1 MSSIPNIQSGITRY
15 FDGPLPYETK
25 KQWIRQGTD
34 MRVYVRNC
42 PVAIDG
48 KWFLSI
54 VIANIEVAGHL
65 RGQGYYRD
73 FEAWLEGFAA
83 SHHYIQL
90 IYYEQVI
97 NRDLARMLQKH
108 NYTLHSRYAAAK
120 CYDDPRGDYYKW
132 VKAVPSA
139 YDIRLCE
146 IEKFLSRN
154 KSPKAELNLP

>member
-1 MSSIPNIQSGITRY
+1 MSRIPSIQSGITRY
-15 FDGPLPYETK
+15 FDGPPPYETK

-90 IYYEQVI
+90 IYYEHVI

-108 NYTLHSRYAAAK
+108 NYTVHRATRL
-120 CYDDPRGDYYKW
+120 
-132 VKAVPSA
+132 PSA
-139 YDIRLCE
+139 TMIHEE
-146 IEKFLSRN
+146 IITSESKQCLPLTTSVCARSRN
-154 KSPKAELNLP
+154 SFLEINPRKQN